1 MSQKRDYT
9 LMSSSKRSSFI
20 KSGVLSMLVC
30 LGTQLVQ
37 ANENTSTSN
46 KVEVGAIQTT
56 VTGTVLDDTG
66 QPLPGAN
73 VVEKGT
79 TNGTQTDFDGNYS
92 LNVSAGATLVFS
104 YIGFKS
110 TEVAV
115 NGQSNVNAT
124 LAEDAAALDEVI
136 VLGYS
141 Q

>member
-1 MSQKRDYT
+1 
-9 LMSSSKRSSFI
+9 
-20 KSGVLSMLVC
+20 MLVC
-30 LGTQLVQ
+30 LSTQLVQ

-46 KVEVGAIQTT
+46 KVEVGAVQTT

-141 Q
+141 QQTRG